1 MSAEVPDYYHWYCCL
16 SVLLFPCD
24 SEHYLLKVN
33 KFMSWQ
39 IESDLLLTEPL
50 DYILKQESVDDEQ
63 NLDVKELIAQGLDE
77 VRRLS
82 ELSRDAD
89 LQKLDEEPEGNEEDE
104 SVTVSATELLKI
116 NNRIQQLLA
125 LLTVCINQSIDQ
137 QTFI

>member
-1 MSAEVPDYYHWYCCL
+1 
-16 SVLLFPCD
+16 
-24 SEHYLLKVN
+24 
-33 KFMSWQ
+33 
-39 IESDLLLTEPL
+39 
-50 DYILKQESVDDEQ
+50 VDDEQ

>member
-1 MSAEVPDYYHWYCCL
+1 M
-16 SVLLFPCD
+16 
-24 SEHYLLKVN
+24 
-33 KFMSWQ
+33 
-39 IESDLLLTEPL
+39 
-50 DYILKQESVDDEQ
+50 DDEQ

-82 ELSRDAD
+82 ELSRDAV

>member
-1 MSAEVPDYYHWYCCL
+1 M
-16 SVLLFPCD
+16 
-24 SEHYLLKVN
+24 
-33 KFMSWQ
+33 
-39 IESDLLLTEPL
+39 
-50 DYILKQESVDDEQ
+50 DDEQ